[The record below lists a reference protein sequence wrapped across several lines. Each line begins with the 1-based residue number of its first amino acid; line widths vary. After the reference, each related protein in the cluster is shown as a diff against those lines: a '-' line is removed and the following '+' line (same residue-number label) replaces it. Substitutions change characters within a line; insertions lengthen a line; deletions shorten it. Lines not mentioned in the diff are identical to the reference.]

1 MAKHVTFWAAAFS
14 ILALDRLS
22 KLLILKYLPLNSSI
36 DFGILSIT
44 HVLNTGTAF
53 GMLKNASWFF
63 IVFAAA
69 VSAFL
74 IVRYQKFPSPMHWML
89 GLILG
94 GAVGNLIDRIL
105 YGAVVDFIDLHWWP
119 VFNIADSAIVI
130 AIVCLLFK
138 EYMPKRK
145 I

>member
-1 MAKHVTFWAAAFS
+1 MAKHVNFWATALI
-14 ILALDRLS
+14 ILVLDRIS
-22 KLLILKYLPLNSSI
+22 KLLVLKYLPLNSSI
-36 DFGILSIT
+36 DFGIISIT

-53 GMLKNASWFF
+53 GVLKSASWFF

-105 YGAVVDFIDLHWWP
+105 YGAVVDFIDLGWWP

>member
-1 MAKHVTFWAAAFS
+1 MAKHVSFWATALS
-14 ILALDRLS
+14 ILVLDRLS

-36 DFGILSIT
+36 DFGLLSIT

-74 IVRYQKFPSPMHWML
+74 IMRYQKFPSSMHWTL

-94 GAVGNLIDRIL
+94 GALGNLIDRIL
-105 YGAVVDFIDLHWWP
+105 YGAVIDFIDLGWWP